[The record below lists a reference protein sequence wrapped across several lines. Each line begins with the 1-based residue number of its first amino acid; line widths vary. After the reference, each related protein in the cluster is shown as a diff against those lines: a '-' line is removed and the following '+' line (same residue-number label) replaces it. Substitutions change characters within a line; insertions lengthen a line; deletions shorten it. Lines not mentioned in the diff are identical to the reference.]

1 LLISGDVNGIWNVLN
16 RWKWCGM

>member
-1 LLISGDVNGIWNVLN
+1 LISGDVNGIWNVLN